1 MNTFPSFNSGFL
13 NSPLDNNLKLHSMPL
28 KDQTKTNNAS
38 ILDNYHFTQ
47 FPIEDKANDAKLNS
61 F

>member
-1 MNTFPSFNSGFL
+1 
-13 NSPLDNNLKLHSMPL
+13 MPL